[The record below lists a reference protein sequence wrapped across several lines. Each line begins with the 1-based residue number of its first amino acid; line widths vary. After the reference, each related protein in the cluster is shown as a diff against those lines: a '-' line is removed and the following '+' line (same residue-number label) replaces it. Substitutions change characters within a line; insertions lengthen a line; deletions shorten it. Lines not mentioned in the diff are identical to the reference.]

1 MSIEIKIPV
10 FLLLGLLPYSAFSED
25 ALQFK
30 SASISDFSPVLKA
43 GAWRENLL
51 NTSLGHDFDGDEKND
66 EVKIEISQS
75 KQKYRVV
82 VNLSS
87 KSDSSPIELWGR
99 EIPNKG
105 FDGIWETIWLKAPGE
120 IGISNQKYFNAP
132 GKDYPYLSDY
142 TKEDIEGYKKAVEE
156 YVSMPVIEANA
167 SEMPSQDPEDL
178 YFCLQSYYFK
188 DGIFNSLVKCD

>member
-1 MSIEIKIPV
+1 M
-10 FLLLGLLPYSAFSED
+10 
-25 ALQFK
+25 
-30 SASISDFSPVLKA
+30 
-43 GAWRENLL
+43 
-51 NTSLGHDFDGDEKND
+51 
-66 EVKIEISQS
+66 
-75 KQKYRVV
+75 
-82 VNLSS
+82 SS